1 MKTVLFRKEDIYR
14 GNLILINRDNPIR
27 VEEEIKR
34 NLVPVANSHHLLN
47 REASDKIHQILIKV
61 DLNNEIRPV
70 SCFRSKEEQENLYN
84 QSIRDN
90 GMDFTRKYVAR
101 PDTSEHQ
108 SGLAIDLGENKP
120 DIDFICPSFPYHGV
134 FNKFRRLAKLN
145 GFIERYKEDKE
156 QITGI
161 SKEPWHFRYVGYP
174 HSLIIEEAGLALEEY
189 HDFVREFDSEENS
202 YLYRDTEY
210 TWSIFYVGLVDDIM
224 FLDIKADYYSIS
236 GNNRDGFII
245 TCRK

>member
-84 QSIRDN
+84 QSIREN

-156 QITGI
+156 QITVYL
-161 SKEPWHFRYVGYP
+161 KNRHCYV
-174 HSLIIEEAGLALEEY
+174 
-189 HDFVREFDSEENS
+189 
-202 YLYRDTEY
+202 DTP
-210 TWSIFYVGLVDDIM
+210 
-224 FLDIKADYYSIS
+224 
-236 GNNRDGFII
+236 
-245 TCRK
+245 